1 MKCLSFLYF
10 YRPYVS
16 STLNK
21 FKMPSHIITKS
32 SSSTSSFNHL
42 SQVQS
47 QNNTA
52 NVTPFS
58 IFQHSSKSFEEMTL
72 IGNGAYGTVY
82 KAKDLANNGQFV
94 ALKKVRVP
102 LEEDGVPISTIRE
115 ISLLKQLTALEHPNI
130 VR

>member
-1 MKCLSFLYF
+1 
-10 YRPYVS
+10 
-16 STLNK
+16 
-21 FKMPSHIITKS
+21 MPSHIVAKS

-42 SQVQS
+42 TQSQSQSSFSHLSQSQS
-47 QNNTA
+47 QNNSTA

>member
-1 MKCLSFLYF
+1 
-10 YRPYVS
+10 
-16 STLNK
+16 
-21 FKMPSHIITKS
+21 MPSHIIAKS
-32 SSSTSSFNHL
+32 SSSTTSFTHL
-42 SQVQS
+42 N
-47 QNNTA
+47 QNQPPNSTPA

-58 IFQHSSKSFEEMTL
+58 IFQHSSKSFEEMTI

-115 ISLLKQLTALEHPNI
+115 ISLLKQLTALEHPNV